1 MNKIELVLNILSD
14 GKYHKI
20 NDLKSEIK
28 VDDFEML
35 EILNFMER
43 FDFVEINDG
52 NKVKTKKIFKSLIKQ
67 KTNC

>member
-1 MNKIELVLNILSD
+1 VIKIESILNILSD

-20 NDLKSEIK
+20 NDLKSKIK
-28 VDDFEML
+28 ADNFEML

-43 FDFVEINDG
+43 FDFVETNG

-67 KTNC
+67 ETSC

>member
-1 MNKIELVLNILSD
+1 MIKIESILNILSD

-20 NDLKSEIK
+20 NDLKSKIK
-28 VDDFEML
+28 ADDFEML

-43 FDFVEINDG
+43 FDFVETNG

-67 KTNC
+67 ETSC